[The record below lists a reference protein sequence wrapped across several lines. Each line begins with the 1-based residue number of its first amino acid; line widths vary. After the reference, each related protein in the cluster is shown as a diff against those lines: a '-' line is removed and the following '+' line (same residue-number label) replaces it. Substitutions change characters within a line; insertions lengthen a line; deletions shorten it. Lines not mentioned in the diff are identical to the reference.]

1 MTNQTRSLDGE
12 DVQAMTKNLYPLP
25 RLTLTT
31 PAAYLIR
38 FRGRVDRNWIE
49 YFDNFLIVV
58 SASPGRVPETT
69 LSGRVRDQAALL
81 GILHCLYSY
90 GNTLI
95 SVECVG
101 G

>member
-1 MTNQTRSLDGE
+1 MTN
-12 DVQAMTKNLYPLP
+12 NLSPRP

-38 FRGRVDRNWIE
+38 FRGRVDQNWIE
-49 YFDNFLIVV
+49 YFDSFLVVV
-58 SASPGRVPETT
+58 SVSPGRAPEMT
-69 LSGRVRDQAALL
+69 LRGRVRDQAALL
-81 GILHCLYSY
+81 GILRCLYSY

>member
-1 MTNQTRSLDGE
+1 MTN
-12 DVQAMTKNLYPLP
+12 NLSPRP

-38 FRGRVDRNWIE
+38 IRGRVDQNWLE
-49 YFDNFLIVV
+49 YFDRFLVVV
-58 SASPGRVPETT
+58 SVSPGRAPETT
-69 LSGRVRDQAALL
+69 LRGRVRDQAELL
-81 GILHCLYSY
+81 GMLHCLHSY
-90 GNTLI
+90 GITLF